1 MKRGDFSKSLL
12 EKIKETL
19 ADVGVPEIIIEQVD
33 VVIYLIIILLVAL
46 LVGRMLHAASTSIIS
61 RLQKRKNFA
70 LLTKLIEYNVL
81 KKISFIV
88 PPIIVIWL
96 LPVAFTA
103 RPKLSAVLE
112 NVAWIYFIVAIV
124 RVLSAILSSVGSMA
138 YTNKKFHDKPIKGFV
153 QITQMVIY
161 LFSVII
167 IISILTNKSPFYLI
181 GGLGAF
187 AAVLMLI
194 FKDTIMGFVAGIL
207 LLENDMVRLG
217 DWIEVPGSS
226 INGTVT
232 DISLTIVKV
241 QNFDN
246 TTVTIPPYTLI
257 SESFINWRGM
267 KDSGGRRIMRGYTIK
282 IDNIK
287 RCTPEFLDKV
297 KGFSQEM
304 SAFISSMQ
312 GGKVS
317 ESITCEERTYGTIET
332 NLGLFRAFATYYL
345 KNHPALH
352 KNMLIM
358 VRTLEP
364 TEYGL
369 PLQIY
374 CFTNDTNWSHYESIQ
389 SEIMESLAAM
399 LPAFELL
406 PYQSSSSHDSM
417 INGLLERGFPLD
429 KIKGIP
435 IGSLRK

>member
-46 LVGRMLHAASTSIIS
+46 LVGRTLHVAATSIIS
-61 RLQKRKNFA
+61 RLQRRKNFA
-70 LLTKLIEYNVL
+70 LLTTLVEYNVL

-103 RPKLSAVLE
+103 RPKLSAVFE

-138 YTNKKFHDKPIKGFV
+138 YTNKRYHDKPIKGFV

-217 DWIEVPGSS
+217 DWIEVPSSS

-257 SESFINWRGM
+257 SESFVNWRGM

-282 IDNIK
+282 IDSIK
-287 RCTPEFLDKV
+287 RCTPEFLEKV
-297 KGFSQEM
+297 KGFSHEM
-304 SAFISSMQ
+304 SAFVCSML
-312 GGKVS
+312 GDEVS
-317 ESITCEERTYGTIET
+317 GNITSEERTYGTIDT
-332 NLGLFRAFATYYL
+332 NLGLFRAYATYYL
-345 KNHPALH
+345 RNHPALH

-358 VRTLEP
+358 VRTLAP

-389 SEIMESLAAM
+389 SGIMESLAAM

-417 INGLLERGFPLD
+417 INGLVERGFPLD
-429 KIKGIP
+429 KITGIP
-435 IGSLRK
+435 VGTLQK